1 MGTHQQIISDMRGNN
16 GRTRWR
22 TMKTF
27 RHIQWMATALA
38 VLIMI
43 GPHPLYG
50 ALTQESARPQ
60 AVISDIRLA
69 SGGLL
74 EGRLVDSQAQP
85 VENAT
90 VAILHD
96 RLEIARATTD
106 ANGAFHVGG
115 LRGGVHQITGPTGT
129 ATCRLWQPGMAPP
142 SARDSAI
149 IITAGPLVRGQQLAR
164 QSGCQSGCPTGC
176 NNNCQTGCRTV
187 CQTFCPPNITQ
198 VSNCPPNQGTT
209 VQPLATTLPATDR
222 QGQLVQY
229 QEAVP
234 GTVMPG
240 TVQGPPPG
248 PYGQPPVVNSGY
260 QGWGWNPEIRDIFI
274 ACGIAAAIAIP
285 IAIANSGK
293 RASP

>member
-1 MGTHQQIISDMRGNN
+1 
-16 GRTRWR
+16 
-22 TMKTF
+22 MKTL
-27 RHIQWMATALA
+27 RYIQWMAAAAAL
-38 VLIMI
+38 VMMI
-43 GPHPLYG
+43 GPHPLY
-50 ALTQESARPQ
+50 AAQTQTNAKSQ

-85 VENAT
+85 VENAS

-96 RLEIARATTD
+96 RLEIARAKTD
-106 ANGAFHVGG
+106 ANGAFQVGG
-115 LRGGVHQITGPTGT
+115 LRGGVHQIAGPSGT

-142 SARDSAI
+142 SARSSAI
-149 IITAGPLVRGQQLAR
+149 IITGGPLVRGQQT
-164 QSGCQSGCPTGC
+164 GCPTGC
-176 NNNCQTGCRTV
+176 NNHCQTGCRTV
-187 CQTFCPPNITQ
+187 CQTICPTDCQPNSQSNMTQASKCPPNRATRAQ
-198 VSNCPPNQGTT
+198 A
-209 VQPLATTLPATDR
+209 LATTVPTTGPR
-222 QGQLVQY
+222 GQKVQY
-229 QEAVP
+229 EEAVP
-234 GTVMPG
+234 GTVVPG

-248 PYGQPPVVNSGY
+248 PYGQPTVVSSGF